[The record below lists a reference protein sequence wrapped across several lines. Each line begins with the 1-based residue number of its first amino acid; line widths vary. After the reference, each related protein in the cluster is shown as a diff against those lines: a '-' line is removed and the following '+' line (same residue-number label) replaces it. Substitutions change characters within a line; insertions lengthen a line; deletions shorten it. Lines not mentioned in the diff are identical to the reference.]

1 MISKGRTQRAHPWK
15 TGEYTGMKKWED
27 IWYGKEMK
35 DLGIGGRGIYKSR
48 EQELDP
54 VRESRGLI

>member
-1 MISKGRTQRAHPWK
+1 
-15 TGEYTGMKKWED
+15 MKKWED